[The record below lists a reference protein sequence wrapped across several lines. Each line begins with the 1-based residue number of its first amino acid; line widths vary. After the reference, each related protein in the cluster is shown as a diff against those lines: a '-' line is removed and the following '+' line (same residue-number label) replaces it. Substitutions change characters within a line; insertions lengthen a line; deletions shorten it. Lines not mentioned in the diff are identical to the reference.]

1 MKLLGYE
8 VEVLRT
14 TYRNNGSLAVLIETT
29 EGEPFA
35 TLTVNLAS
43 GIAEG
48 DYAYVDTNNCEW
60 AEKFIKENELGTPT
74 GIMGY
79 SGFCEYP
86 LYLFDT
92 SKIREAK

>member
-1 MKLLGYE
+1 M
-8 VEVLRT
+8 
-14 TYRNNGSLAVLIETT
+14 I
-29 EGEPFA
+29 
-35 TLTVNLAS
+35 
-43 GIAEG
+43 I
-48 DYAYVDTNNCEW
+48 DTNNCEW